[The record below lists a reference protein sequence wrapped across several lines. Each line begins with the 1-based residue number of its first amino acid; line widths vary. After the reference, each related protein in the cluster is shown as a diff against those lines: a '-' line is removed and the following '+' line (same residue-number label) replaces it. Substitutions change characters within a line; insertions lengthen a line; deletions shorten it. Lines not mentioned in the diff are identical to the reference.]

1 MGGNGETTM
10 TGASSS
16 SSSSSPSS
24 QSQGSAVR
32 GASLLIVLQVASRAV
47 TFVANQ
53 LLLRFLTAQ
62 LLGVSTQ
69 LEVYYLSV
77 LFFARESLRVAIQ
90 RQGPTTTT
98 ATSTGENSKDNKNG
112 DNKVSSDSAQDSQSV
127 VNVGHL
133 ALVLGLGAAV
143 GLGGAYLKYVD
154 AATASTPHLDTALYI
169 YGLAA
174 VIELLSE
181 PAFVVLQHRLRF
193 GPRAAAESYAT
204 FVRCIVTFGAANW
217 AWRSGCDWGA
227 LPFALGQLGYGL
239 ALTGVYF
246 GYGWW
251 LASSEG
257 FSLLPKQ
264 IAQPGDQSLQSAA
277 TKKKS
282 DDLVTAGNNSSSYAL
297 GYFYRPTLNL
307 AASMTAQ
314 SLVKHILTQGD
325 TFLVSILSNP
335 QAQGVYALANNYGSL
350 LARLIFQPVEESS
363 RNYFSKLLAATSSE
377 GKEKSSTGNKE
388 NDKKLAPSFSPSNQ
402 ALVKARTDLVSI
414 LHAYLLLSLLIL
426 TLGPFGAPLLVQ
438 LIAGPAWASSGA
450 GLVLAQYCLYLPLL
464 ALNGLTEAFVSSIA
478 TEADV
483 HRQSL
488 WMAGFSVAFAAAGF
502 VTLRLLDLG
511 APGLVYANAINMLG
525 RIAWSGAFIK
535 GYFDRASGGKVR
547 FGWAD
552 VMGAGGSMGVY
563 VASTAVLWQV
573 LVLCGVS
580 VGGVST
586 RIFRDLFTVC
596 ALALPYV
603 GLVAYMERRYFLA
616 CYRSIRGGG

>member
-1 MGGNGETTM
+1 MDSSTT
-10 TGASSS
+10 
-16 SSSSSPSS
+16 S

-90 RQGPTTTT
+90 RQRPTTTT
-98 ATSTGENSKDNKNG
+98 STDKDDKKSRNETH
-112 DNKVSSDSAQDSQSV
+112 DSAQDSQSV

-133 ALVLGLGAAV
+133 ALVLGLAAAV

-154 AATASTPHLDTALYI
+154 AATAATPHLDTALYI

-204 FVRCIVTFGAANW
+204 FVRCAVTFGAASW
-217 AWRSGCDWGA
+217 AWRRGCDWGA

-239 ALTGVYF
+239 GLSGVYF

-251 LASSEG
+251 LASAEG
-257 FSLLPKQ
+257 FSLLPRQ
-264 IAQPGDQSLQSAA
+264 IAQPDQAA
-277 TKKKS
+277 EKKS
-282 DDLVTAGNNSSSYAL
+282 DDQLVPSSSSKAGSNGGYAL

-325 TFLVSILSNP
+325 TFLVSVLSNP

-350 LARLIFQPVEESS
+350 LARLLFQPVEESS
-363 RNYFSKLLAATSSE
+363 RNYFSKLLAATPADE
-377 GKEKSSTGNKE
+377 ELKPTTTKEKK
-388 NDKKLAPSFSPSNQ
+388 NDDATTEPQQNPSVPSQQ
-402 ALVKARTDLVSI
+402 ALAKARADLVSI
-414 LHAYLLLSLLIL
+414 LHAYLLLSILIL

-438 LIAGPAWASSGA
+438 LIAGPAWAASGA

-464 ALNGLTEAFVSSIA
+464 ALNGIAEAFVSSVA
-478 TEADV
+478 TRADV

-488 WMAGFSVAFAAAGF
+488 WMAAFSVAFALAGF
-502 VTLRLLDLG
+502 VTLKVLDLG
-511 APGLVYANAINMLG
+511 APGLVYANAVNMLG
-525 RIAWSGAFIK
+525 RIAWSGAFIRR
-535 GYFDRASGGKVR
+535 YFDRASGGKVR
-547 FGWAD
+547 FAFWAD
-552 VMGAGGSMGVY
+552 IVAKGSMGVY

-573 LVLCGVS
+573 LTLCGVS
-580 VGGVST
+580 VGGVSSHV
-586 RIFRDLFTVC
+586 FKDLFTVC
-596 ALALPYV
+596 GLALPYV
-603 GLVAYMERRYFLA
+603 GLVAYMERRYLLD

>member
-1 MGGNGETTM
+1 MGGNDGEIMTT
-10 TGASSS
+10 TTDPSS
-16 SSSSSPSS
+16 SS

-90 RQGPTTTT
+90 RQGPMTTTT
-98 ATSTGENSKDNKNG
+98 GESSSKDNKNNDG
-112 DNKVSSDSAQDSQSV
+112 KNNESARDSQSV

-133 ALVLGLGAAV
+133 ALALGLAAAV

-154 AATASTPHLDTALYI
+154 AATAATPHLDTALYI

-174 VIELLSE
+174 VVELLSE

-204 FVRCIVTFGAANW
+204 LIRCVVTFGAANW
-217 AWRSGCDWGA
+217 AWRRGCDWGA

-239 ALTGVYF
+239 GLSGVYC

-251 LASSEG
+251 LASAER
-257 FSLLPKQ
+257 FSLFPKQ
-264 IAQPGDQSLQSAA
+264 IAQPDQSQS
-277 TKKKS
+277 KKS
-282 DDLVTAGNNSSSYAL
+282 DDKVTSDNNSNSYAL

-350 LARLIFQPVEESS
+350 LARLVFQPVEESS
-363 RNYFSKLLAATSSE
+363 RNYFSKLLAATTTTTSDDEAKATTSSSN
-377 GKEKSSTGNKE
+377 KEKDDIATAAHKNLPPSS
-388 NDKKLAPSFSPSNQ
+388 SSPSTQ

-414 LHAYLLLSLLIL
+414 LHAYLLLSVLIL

-464 ALNGLTEAFVSSIA
+464 ALNGIAEAFVSSVA
-478 TEADV
+478 AEADV

-488 WMAGFSVAFAAAGF
+488 WMAAFSVAFAAAGF
-502 VTLRLLDLG
+502 VTLRVLDLG
-511 APGLVYANAINMLG
+511 APGLVYANAVNMLG

-535 GYFDRASGGKVR
+535 RYFDRASGGKVR

-552 VMGAGGSMGVY
+552 VVSRGSMGVY
-563 VASTAVLWQV
+563 IASTAVLWQV
-573 LVLCGVS
+573 LMLCGVS
-580 VGGVST
+580 IGGVST

-603 GLVAYMERRYFLA
+603 GLV
-616 CYRSIRGGG
+616 